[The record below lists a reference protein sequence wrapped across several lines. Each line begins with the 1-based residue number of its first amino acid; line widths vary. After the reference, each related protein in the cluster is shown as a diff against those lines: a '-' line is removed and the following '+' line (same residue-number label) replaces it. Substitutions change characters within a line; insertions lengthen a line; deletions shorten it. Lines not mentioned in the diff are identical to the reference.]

1 MKKDLE
7 KLNIYNTTLD
17 SINNNIIKFNNSLEL
32 ISEINKTIIY
42 NNQSGGTTQDQ
53 GNDSLNDKLDLLNKL
68 ILNMIANYK
77 EIKSQMDANSISL
90 EEIKQNN
97 VINIENISQNNI
109 KLNELNDM
117 LTKLTK

>member
-1 MKKDLE
+1 
-7 KLNIYNTTLD
+7 
-17 SINNNIIKFNNSLEL
+17 
-32 ISEINKTIIY
+32 
-42 NNQSGGTTQDQ
+42 
-53 GNDSLNDKLDLLNKL
+53 
-68 ILNMIANYK
+68 MIANYK